1 MLVEGCH
8 LVFSFTLHVTD
19 ILSLKTD
26 AFKGSLNRKCTLLI
40 NFIKS

>member
-8 LVFSFTLHVTD
+8 LVFSFTLHVID

-26 AFKGSLNRKCTLLI
+26 AFKGSLIENVHYLLI
-40 NFIKS
+40 L